1 MTNDTRR
8 ALEIIKPIADE
19 LCISVKADDRLLYV
33 DGVGIGISCNSTWAT
48 LWEFIGYLTIMYD
61 YKFRQIRLTDKQ
73 LTAIKR
79 YWIEQTITVDI

>member
-19 LCISVKADDRLLYV
+19 LCISVHADDRFLYV
-33 DGVGIGISCNSTWAT
+33 DNVGIGISCNSTWAT
-48 LWEFIGYLTIMYD
+48 LWEFIGYLTINYD
-61 YKFRQIRLTDKQ
+61 NRFRPIKLTNKQ

-79 YWIEQTITVDI
+79 YWVEV